1 VVVGTV
7 VVGTVARVGVTGAEV
22 VVVEGGTVVVDVGS
36 ATELVVDD
44 AAGVAWGA
52 ADPQLTA
59 TRARS
64 TTVALRRTDRTKLL

>member
-1 VVVGTV
+1 
-7 VVGTVARVGVTGAEV
+7 
-22 VVVEGGTVVVDVGS
+22 VVVDVGS
-36 ATELVVDD
+36 GTELVVDD
-44 AAGVAWGA
+44 AADVAWGA